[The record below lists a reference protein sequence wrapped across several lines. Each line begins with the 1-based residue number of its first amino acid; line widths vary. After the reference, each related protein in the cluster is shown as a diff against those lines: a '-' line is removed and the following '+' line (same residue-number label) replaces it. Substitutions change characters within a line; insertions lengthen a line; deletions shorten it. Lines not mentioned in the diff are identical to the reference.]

1 MTAFINHFLF
11 EFRTG
16 VRNKTQLLMNYL
28 LPLGFYAMMGL
39 VMVEINPGFRD
50 VLLPAMVIFAVL
62 ASTLLGI
69 PDPLV
74 NARENGIFRSYKI
87 NGIPAFNILI
97 IPVLTTMLH
106 MLILA
111 IIISATADSVFGIK
125 PEWMGQVFID
135 KCIYC
140 VHGFQPLAPEYT
152 GPLNFP
158 LFAGPNSVT
167 NWANFV
173 LVFFATAFAAAG
185 LSVLIGV
192 ASPSSRITVLWSQAL
207 FLPSMLI
214 GGLMMP
220 YSVLPEGTQLISRML
235 PSSHMMN
242 AFSTLAMGNPAPFD
256 AWVSVWVL
264 FVGGLLAMGLAWYLF
279 SWDSASG
286 SRRGHPFMG
295 FLALVPYVVGAILL

>member
-11 EFRTG
+11 EFRSG

-28 LPLGFYAMMGL
+28 LPLGFYAMMGF
-39 VMVEINPGFRD
+39 VMVEVNPTFLD
-50 VLLPAMVIFAVL
+50 VLLPSMVIFAVL

-74 NARENGIFRSYKI
+74 NARENGVFRSYKI

-97 IPVLTTMLH
+97 VPVMTTMLH
-106 MLILA
+106 MIIIA
-111 IIISATADSVFGIK
+111 IIMSATVSSVF
-125 PEWMGQVFID
+125 D
-135 KCIYC
+135 
-140 VHGFQPLAPEYT
+140 
-152 GPLNFP
+152 GPLP
-158 LFAGPNSVT
+158 T
-167 NWANFV
+167 NWLSFI
-173 LVFFATAFAAAG
+173 LVFFATAFASAG

-192 ASPSSRITVLWSQAL
+192 ASPSSRITVLWSQAM

-242 AFSTLAMGNPAPFD
+242 AFTTLAMGKAATFD
-256 AWVSVWVL
+256 AWASVGIL
-264 FVGGLLAMGLAWYLF
+264 FAGGALAMGLAWYLF

-286 SRRGHPFMG
+286 SRRGRSLMG
-295 FLALVPYVVGAILL
+295 FLAMTPYVIGAFLL

>member
-16 VRNKTQLLMNYL
+16 VRDKTQLLMNYL

-39 VMVEINPGFRD
+39 VMVEINPGFREI
-50 VLLPAMVIFAVL
+50 LLPSMVIFAVL

-74 NARENGIFRSYKI
+74 NARENGVFRSYKI
-87 NGIPAFNILI
+87 NGIPAFNILV
-97 IPVLTTMLH
+97 IPVMTTMLH
-106 MLILA
+106 LVIIA
-111 IIISATADSVFGIK
+111 IIMVATAGSVF
-125 PEWMGQVFID
+125 D
-135 KCIYC
+135 A
-140 VHGFQPLAPEYT
+140 PLPT
-152 GPLNFP
+152 DWFNF
-158 LFAGPNSVT
+158 A
-167 NWANFV
+167 
-173 LVFFATAFAAAG
+173 LVFFATVFASAG

-220 YSVLPEGTQLISRML
+220 YSLLPESTQLISRML

-242 AFSTLAMGNPAPFD
+242 AFTTLAMGSPAAFD
-256 AWVSVWVL
+256 AWASVGIL
-264 FVGGLLAMGLAWYLF
+264 FAGGVLAMGLAWYLF

-286 SRRGHPFMG
+286 KRRGHPFMG
-295 FLALVPYVVGAILL
+295 FLALLPYVVGAILL